1 MATIRGRRNTKSKR
15 NVTKRRNTKSK
26 RRNTKSKRR
35 NTKSKS
41 KSNRTKGGAKNVLL
55 HQGQNPMHPQK
66 YTKGECP
73 ICLEDIEE
81 GGDFVETECKHLF
94 HAECFLP
101 LCDDVEKQRCPLCR
115 ESVKDLCTEI
125 KEHLRKANSKKA
137 NRGG

>member
-35 NTKSKS
+35 NVKSKR
-41 KSNRTKGGAKNVLL
+41 NGTKGGAKNILL
-55 HQGQNPMHPQK
+55 LQGQNPMHPQK
-66 YTKGECP
+66 YTKGECS

-94 HAECFLP
+94 HAECFLGV
-101 LCDDVEKQRCPLCR
+101 CDRGVEYQTCPICR
-115 ESVKDLCTEI
+115 GDVKDLCTEI